1 MVVDC
6 LKVRADRSYFVRRA
20 LFGALTALTIAVFC
34 LAGCG
39 KGGGGGAGAIAGK
52 EPIKKIVKVESNVD
66 ALRAWSMNGAKAS
79 VLVHIDP
86 SDAMTV
92 FPSSVMDDMKT
103 AALQLRKRNV
113 TSLEKLGPMLERG
126 GTVDLGYMAGMF
138 KRVIWVVPTN
148 KHVGAVSA
156 DDYRNFLVAKRGF
169 PVASVQDL
177 FADGK
182 VITGAIAG
190 VPLVITSL
198 ADLALAPGETAIID
212 INLYYF
218 PALKVEDSS
227 YRTGT
232 KTLLQFLR
240 DLEARNVKANLV
252 TVNLSTQNNTV
263 PMDLRYYGG
272 VISEALASPAGLN
285 GPMPAKW
292 QSMIQAEDSLAAKH
306 YAAAAAIYSEL
317 TKTVKDDAGL
327 YFSLAVAEGFR
338 DKGDECRAALLE
350 AYRLDSE
357 YLKGFFQLARVLADA
372 GKLNAGLNILDT
384 PDLTK
389 IMAKPE
395 IDYQRGM
402 FFYTAHKPFD
412 AATYLGNVAQYRPN
426 DFGLF
431 TILFRAQREAGNNQG
446 QIFAL
451 QKLVSIDD
459 GRVKREMPWVYADL
473 GDLYAK
479 GGFYGN
485 AKEMY
490 AKYMLVYPDDS
501 LSAKFKTRLDTWKAK
516 GLISK

>member
-1 MVVDC
+1 MVVNC
-6 LKVRADRSYFVRRA
+6 LKVSADRSHFVRRA
-20 LFGALTALTIAVFC
+20 LPGALTALTIAVFC

-39 KGGGGGAGAIAGK
+39 KGGGGDAGAIAGK

-79 VLVHIDP
+79 VLIHIDP

-126 GTVDLGYMAGMF
+126 GTVDLGFMAGMF

-169 PVASVQDL
+169 PVGSVQDL

-212 INLYYF
+212 INLDYF
-218 PALKVEDSS
+218 PALKAEDSS

-252 TVNLSTQNNTV
+252 TVNLSTRNNTV

-292 QSMIQAEDSLAAKH
+292 QSMIQAEDSLGAKH

-317 TKTVKDDAGL
+317 TKTVKDGPGL

-350 AYRLDSE
+350 AYRLDGE

-402 FFYTAHKPFD
+402 FFYTAHRPFD

>member
-1 MVVDC
+1 
-6 LKVRADRSYFVRRA
+6 
-20 LFGALTALTIAVFC
+20 
-34 LAGCG
+34 
-39 KGGGGGAGAIAGK
+39 
-52 EPIKKIVKVESNVD
+52 
-66 ALRAWSMNGAKAS
+66 
-79 VLVHIDP
+79 
-86 SDAMTV
+86 
-92 FPSSVMDDMKT
+92 
-103 AALQLRKRNV
+103 
-113 TSLEKLGPMLERG
+113 
-126 GTVDLGYMAGMF
+126 
-138 KRVIWVVPTN
+138 
-148 KHVGAVSA
+148 
-156 DDYRNFLVAKRGF
+156 
-169 PVASVQDL
+169 DL

-212 INLYYF
+212 INLDYF
-218 PALKVEDSS
+218 PALKAEDSS

-252 TVNLSTQNNTV
+252 TVNLSTRNNTV

-292 QSMIQAEDSLAAKH
+292 QSMIQAEDSLGAKH

-317 TKTVKDDAGL
+317 TKTVKDDPGL

-350 AYRLDSE
+350 AYRLDGE

-402 FFYTAHKPFD
+402 FFYTAHRPFD

>member
-1 MVVDC
+1 MVVESS
-6 LKVRADRSYFVRRA
+6 KVSADRSHFVHRA
-20 LFGALTALTIAVFC
+20 LLGALTALTIAVFC

-39 KGGGGGAGAIAGK
+39 KGGGGDAGGIAGK

-86 SDAMTV
+86 VDAMTV
-92 FPSSVMDDMKT
+92 FPNTVMDDMKT
-103 AALQLRKRNV
+103 TALELRKHKV
-113 TSLEKLGPMLERG
+113 TGLEKHAAMLERG
-126 GTVDLGYMAGMF
+126 GTVDLGFMAGMF

-156 DDYRNFLVAKRGF
+156 DDYRNYLVAKRGF
-169 PVASVQDL
+169 PVNSVQDL

-198 ADLALAPGETAIID
+198 ADLALGPGENAIID
-212 INLYYF
+212 INLNYF
-218 PALKVEDSS
+218 PALKLEDSS

-272 VISEALASPAGLN
+272 VISEALANPAGLN

-292 QSMIQAEDSLAAKH
+292 QSMIQAEDSIGAKH
-306 YAAAAAIYSEL
+306 YAGAVAIYSEL

-327 YFSLAVAEGFR
+327 FFSLAIAEGFR
-338 DKGDECRAALLE
+338 DKGEECRAALLE
-350 AYRLDSE
+350 AYRLDGE

-372 GKLNAGLNILDT
+372 GKLNAGINILDT

-395 IDYQRGM
+395 IDYQRGL
-402 FFYTAHKPFD
+402 FYYTAHKPFD

-431 TILFRAQREAGNNQG
+431 TILFRAHREAGNNQG

-479 GGFYGN
+479 ANIYGN
-485 AKEMY
+485 AKDMY
-490 AKYMLVYPDDS
+490 EKYMKVFPDDS
-501 LSAKFKTRLDTWKAK
+501 ISAKIKARLDSWKAK
-516 GLISK
+516 GLIAK